1 MGGMKY
7 TSATTLE
14 SAMRCHTEFYDAS
27 RAEISTDVG
36 AEMGGRGEKPSPGDM
51 LAATVA
57 SCMLSMVA
65 YTGAQKG
72 FETAG
77 ICIQAA
83 CGEGTR
89 GIGSLQFDITVPMAT
104 TAQQRRMIEG
114 AVANCPVGNSL
125 HPDIAKEIT
134 WHWAE

>member
-1 MGGMKY
+1 
-7 TSATTLE
+7 
-14 SAMRCHTEFYDAS
+14 MRCHMEFFGPA
-27 RAEISTDVG
+27 RAQFSTDVG
-36 AEMGGRGEKPSPGDM
+36 RSMGGRGEQPTPGDL

-65 YTGAQKG
+65 HTGAVKG

-77 ICIQAA
+77 ICILAA
-83 CGEGTR
+83 CGEGPR
-89 GIGSLQFDITVPMAT
+89 GIGSLELDITVPMPT
-104 TAQQRRMIEG
+104 TPQQRRFIEG

-125 HPDIAKEIT
+125 HPDIAKHIT

>member
-1 MGGMKY
+1 MDY

-14 SAMRCHTEFYDAS
+14 TGMRCHTEFYNAT
-27 RAEISTDVG
+27 RTRVVTDVD
-36 AEMGGRGEKPSPGDM
+36 AAMGGLGEQPSPGDL

-65 YTGAQKG
+65 YTGKRKG

-83 CGEGTR
+83 CGEGAQ
-89 GIGSLQFDITVPMAT
+89 GVGSLHFDITVPMPT
-104 TAQQRRMIEG
+104 QPQQRRLMEA
-114 AVANCPVGNSL
+114 AVASCPVGNSL
-125 HPDIAKEIT
+125 HPDIPKVLH
-134 WHWAE
+134 WHWAQ

>member
-1 MGGMKY
+1 MDY

-14 SAMRCHTEFYDAS
+14 DSLRCHTQFFGPA
-27 RAEISTDVG
+27 RAELSTDVDT
-36 AEMGGRGEKPSPGDM
+36 AMGGLGQQPTPGEL

-65 YTGAQKG
+65 YTGSVKG
-72 FETAG
+72 FDTAG

-83 CGEGTR
+83 CGEGTQ
-89 GIGSLQFDITVPMAT
+89 GIGSLVLDITVPMRT
-104 TAQQRRMIEG
+104 TPQQRRMIEG

-125 HPDIAKEIT
+125 HPQVAKHIT